1 MFLPMSEEQRMAG
14 KITLLG
20 LPELYTTK
28 EITDLLG
35 IPLDRIRFYKDNV
48 LELMRERGFCV
59 LEREI

>member
-1 MFLPMSEEQRMAG
+1 MAG
-14 KITLLG
+14 KITLPG

-28 EITDLLG
+28 EITEWLG
-35 IPLDRIRFYKDNV
+35 IPLDRIRFSKD